1 MRPAVAFHI
10 SGPPLGRSFPA
21 LNGQI
26 VKDLLSPVLLKG
38 WKLIYAVDEWICTA
52 KAKGSAGT

>member
-1 MRPAVAFHI
+1 VLGWKVDAQLDH
-10 SGPPLGRSFPA
+10 PLA

-52 KAKGSAGT
+52 KAKGSAET